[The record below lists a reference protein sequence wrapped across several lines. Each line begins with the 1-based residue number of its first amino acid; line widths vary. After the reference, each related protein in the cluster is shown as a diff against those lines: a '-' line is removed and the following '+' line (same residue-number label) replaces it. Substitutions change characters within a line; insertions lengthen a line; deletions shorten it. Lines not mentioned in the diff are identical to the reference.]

1 MIATAFKALLS
12 HWLRKPGQ
20 LATLVLGLS
29 LATALWSGVKAIN
42 AEATASY
49 DQAAATLGQDQLQQL
64 VRGDGERMEQQTYVD
79 LRRAGWMVS
88 PVLEGEVRFGLVR
101 LRLLG
106 IDPLTMPPQAQS
118 LNLAGGGDLL
128 SFITSPGLAY
138 VAPETAARLADQQT
152 PPLKSMTGIPPGTM
166 ITDIGQAQSLLNA
179 PNKISRL
186 LVWKSQVQ
194 NLAAITTIV
203 PDLIMR
209 EPSRASDFSRLTDSF
224 HLNLTAFGYL
234 AFLVGLFIVYSAIG
248 LAFEQRRSM
257 FRTLRALGVSLRAL
271 MLVLVGELLVMS
283 LLAGA
288 IGVALGYLVAA
299 FLLPDVASTL
309 RGLYGVDVSGTLA
322 VRPSWWLAGLAIAV
336 GGTLIASAQNL
347 LQVWTMPILAP
358 AQPQAWAK
366 AAARSRRWQAVGAAL
381 LLTSSLALV
390 AFGHGL
396 FAGFAVLAT
405 MVLGASL
412 LLPLFLS
419 AVLSLGERMAR
430 KPIALWFW
438 ADTRQQLSGQSM
450 ALMALLLAL
459 ATNIGVGTM
468 VSSFRQTFVSY
479 LDQRLASE
487 LYVSG
492 RNESEA
498 DAMRAWLQPR
508 SDAVLPIWT
517 VDGKVASQSVQ
528 IFGVADH
535 ETYRKKWPMLSSVPE
550 VWDRLARGDG
560 VLINEQLSRR
570 EKLSPGSAITLPG
583 EWQSQ
588 VLGVYSDYGNPVG
601 QVMVGFDQLNLRFKD
616 VSKLRYGIRVQP
628 DKAAKLAEDLQK
640 QFDLPATNIVNQAD
654 LKTFSLDVFER
665 TFTVTT
671 ALNVLTLGV
680 AAIAMF
686 ASLMTL
692 AEMRLPQ
699 LAPVWAMGL
708 TRRRL
713 ASLEFLRSLM
723 LAALTLVAAL
733 PLGLALA
740 WILLAIVNVEAFGWR
755 LPMFV
760 FPAQWAWLGLLGLL
774 ASALAAAF
782 PVRRL
787 ARIAP
792 SDLLKVFANER

>member
-1 MIATAFKALLS
+1 MISNILRVLLS

-20 LATLVLGLS
+20 FATLLVGLA
-29 LATALWSGVKAIN
+29 LATALWTGVKAIN

-49 DQAAATLGQDQLQQL
+49 DQAAATLGQDQLNQL
-64 VRGDGERMEQQTYVD
+64 VRADGEHMDQQSYIN
-79 LRRAGWMVS
+79 LRLAGWLVS
-88 PVLEGEVRFGLVR
+88 PVLEGEIGFSSVR

-106 IDPLTMPPQAQS
+106 IDPLTMPPEAQS
-118 LNLAGGGDLL
+118 LDLAGGEDLL
-128 SFITSPGLAY
+128 TFITSPGLVY
-138 VAPETAARLADQQT
+138 VGPETATRLADKQT
-152 PPLKSMTGIPPGTM
+152 PPLKTIKGIPPGTM
-166 ITDIGQAQSLLNA
+166 ITDIGQAQGLLKA
-179 PNKISRL
+179 QNKISRL
-186 LVWKSQVQ
+186 LVWETQTE
-194 NLAAITTIV
+194 NLVPVKTIA
-203 PDLIMR
+203 PDLILR
-209 EPSRASDFSRLTDSF
+209 EPAQAADFSRLTDSF
-224 HLNLTAFGYL
+224 HLNLTAFGFL

-271 MLVLVGELLVMS
+271 MLVLVAELLLMS

-288 IGVALGYLVAA
+288 IGVVLGYLVAV

-309 RGLYGVDVSGTLA
+309 QGLYGVDLAGTLT

-336 GGTLIASAQNL
+336 CGTLVASAQNL

-358 AQPQAWAK
+358 AQPHAWAK
-366 AAARSRRWQAVGAAL
+366 AAARSRRWQGTAAAVL
-381 LLTSSLALV
+381 LMSSLALL
-390 AFGHGL
+390 AFGQGL
-396 FAGFAVLAT
+396 FAGFAILAT

-419 AVLSLGERMAR
+419 SLLSLGERMAR
-430 KPIALWFW
+430 NPIAAWFW

-492 RNESEA
+492 RSESEA
-498 DAMRAWLQPR
+498 DAMRAWLLPR
-508 SDAVLPIWT
+508 SEAVLPIWN
-517 VDGKVASQSVQ
+517 VDGKVADQPVQ
-528 IFGVADH
+528 IFGVVDH
-535 ETYRKKWPMLSSVPE
+535 ETYRKNWPMLSSVPD
-550 VWDRLARGDG
+550 VWERLSRGDG
-560 VLINEQLSRR
+560 VLINEQMSRR
-570 EKLSPGSAITLPG
+570 QKLNVGAAIALPG
-583 EWQSQ
+583 AWQSE
-588 VLGVYSDYGNPVG
+588 VLGVYSDYGNPIG
-601 QVMVGFDQLNLRFKD
+601 QVIVGFDQLNARYKD
-616 VSKLRYGIRVQP
+616 VSKLRYGIRVQQ
-628 DKAAKLAEDLQK
+628 DQAAKLADDLRN
-640 QFDLPATNIVNQAD
+640 QFNLPATNIVNQAD
-654 LKTFSLDVFER
+654 IKAFSLDVFER

-699 LAPVWAMGL
+699 LAPVWALGL

-713 ASLEFLRSLM
+713 AALEFLRSLM

-740 WILLAIVNVEAFGWR
+740 WVLLAIVNVEAFGWR
-755 LPMFV
+755 LPMFI
-760 FPAQWAWLGLLGLL
+760 FPAQWAWLGLLGLV
-774 ASALAAAF
+774 ASAIAAAF

>member
-1 MIATAFKALLS
+1 MIMTAFKALLS
-12 HWLRKPGQ
+12 HWMRKPGQ
-20 LATLVLGLS
+20 LVTLVVGLS
-29 LATALWSGVKAIN
+29 LATALWSGVNAIN

-49 DQAAATLGQDQLQQL
+49 DQAAATLGQDQLTQV
-64 VRGDGERMEQQTYVD
+64 VRADAERMDQQSYID
-79 LRRAGWMVS
+79 LRRAGWLVS
-88 PVLEGEVRFGLVR
+88 PVLEGEIRFGTVR

-118 LNLAGGGDLL
+118 VDFAGGGDLL
-128 SFITSPGLAY
+128 TFITSPGLAY
-138 VAPETAARLADQQT
+138 VAPETAVRLADQQT
-152 PPLKSMTGIPPGTM
+152 PPVKSLTGIPPGTI
-166 ITDIGQAQSLLNA
+166 ITDIGHAQTLLKA
-179 PNKISRL
+179 GGKISRL
-186 LVWKSQVQ
+186 LVWKTQVQ
-194 NLAAITTIV
+194 NLVPLKTIA
-203 PDLIMR
+203 PDLVLR
-209 EPSRASDFSRLTDSF
+209 EPSQASDFSRLTDSF

-234 AFLVGLFIVYSAIG
+234 AFLVGLFIVYSATG

-271 MLVLVGELLVMS
+271 IVVLIAELLVMS
-283 LLAGA
+283 LIAGV
-288 IGVALGYLVAA
+288 IGVALGYVVAA
-299 FLLPDVASTL
+299 ILLPDVASTL
-309 RGLYGVDVSGTLA
+309 QGLYGVDVSGTLA
-322 VRPSWWLAGLAIAV
+322 FRPSWWLAGLGIAV

-358 AQPQAWAK
+358 AQPRAWAT
-366 AAARSRRWQAVGAAL
+366 AAARTRFWQATGATVL
-381 LLTSSLALV
+381 LLSALALV
-390 AFGHGL
+390 MFGKGL
-396 FAGFAVLAT
+396 IAGFAILGA
-405 MVLGASL
+405 MMLGASL
-412 LLPLFLS
+412 ALPLVLS
-419 AVLSLGERMAR
+419 GVLSLGEQLAK
-430 KPIALWFW
+430 KPIAVWFW

-459 ATNIGVGTM
+459 ATNVGVGTM

-492 RNESEA
+492 RSESEA

-508 SDAVLPIWT
+508 SDAVLPIWN
-517 VDGKVASQSVQ
+517 VDGKVAGQPAQ

-535 ETYRKKWPMLSSVPE
+535 ETYRKNWPMLSAVPE
-550 VWDRLARGDG
+550 VWDKIARGEG

-570 EKLSPGSAITLPG
+570 ENLNPGSAISLPG
-583 EWQSQ
+583 NWHSQ
-588 VLGVYSDYGNPVG
+588 VVGVYSDYGNPIG
-601 QVMVGFDQLNLRFKD
+601 QVIASLDQLNLRYKN
-616 VSKLRYGIRVQP
+616 VTKLRYGIRVQP
-628 DKAAKLAEDLQK
+628 DRAAALAEDLRK
-640 QFDLPATNIVNQAD
+640 QFDLPPTNIVNQAD
-654 LKTFSLDVFER
+654 LKAFSLEVFER

-708 TRRRL
+708 TRRHL

-723 LAALTLVAAL
+723 LAAMTLVAAL

-740 WILLAIVNVEAFGWR
+740 WILLSIVNVEAFGWR
-755 LPMFV
+755 LPMYI
-760 FPAQWAWLGLLGLL
+760 FPAQWAWLGLLGLM
-774 ASALAAAF
+774 ASAMAAAF
-782 PVRRL
+782 PVWRL
-787 ARIAP
+787 ARTAP